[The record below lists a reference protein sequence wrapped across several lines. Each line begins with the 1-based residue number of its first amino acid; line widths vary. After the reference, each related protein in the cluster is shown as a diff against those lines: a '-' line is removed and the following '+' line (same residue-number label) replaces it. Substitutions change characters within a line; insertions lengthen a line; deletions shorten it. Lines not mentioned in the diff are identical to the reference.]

1 MTPAAAFFDLDG
13 TLTLE
18 NTGRLWFRRERA
30 EGRLALGQAMEAAF
44 WMGLYGVGLMRA
56 DTALSRAVAT
66 IKGVDEAALGARIA
80 RFYEEEVVSV
90 YAPGG
95 LDVVR
100 DLQQREVPVV
110 LLTAASTYLA
120 GCVKEDLG
128 LTDALALEFAVDAEG
143 RFTGSLVE
151 PVCYGA
157 GKVAHAERWAEANG
171 VDLADCT
178 FYTDS
183 ITDLPMLE
191 RVGTAIAVHPD
202 ARLTRVAR
210 KRGWEILDWGG
221 GVEEDTARMTRLRR
235 LASSA
240 VRRLSEARARVGDD
254 PVDGPDNE
262 SDRERS
268 GAI

>member
-1 MTPAAAFFDLDG
+1 MPTRTAAAFFDLDG

-56 DTALSRAVAT
+56 DTALSRAVGT
-66 IKGVDEAALGARIA
+66 LQGVDEAALGARIA
-80 RFYEEEVVSV
+80 RFYEEEVIST

-100 DLQQREVPVV
+100 AHQQRGEPVV

-120 GCVKEDLG
+120 QCVQDDLG
-128 LTDALALEFAVDAEG
+128 LSDSLALQFEVGADG
-143 RFTGSLVE
+143 RFTGGLVE

-157 GKVAHAERWAEANG
+157 GKVAHAERWAAEHG
-171 VDLADCT
+171 IDLAECT

-191 RVGTAIAVHPD
+191 RVGTPIAVHPD
-202 ARLTRVAR
+202 SRLARIAR
-210 KRGWEILDWGG
+210 KRDWAIEDWGG
-221 GVEEDTARMTRLRR
+221 GVGEENERWARLRR
-235 LASSA
+235 LAATAVGRLADARSRSSMDEPP
-240 VRRLSEARARVGDD
+240 EA
-254 PVDGPDNE
+254 
-262 SDRERS
+262 
-268 GAI
+268 

>member
-1 MTPAAAFFDLDG
+1 MTAAAFFDLDG

-44 WMGLYGVGLMRA
+44 WMGLYGVGLLRA
-56 DTALSRAVAT
+56 DRALGRAVAT
-66 IKGVDEAALGARIA
+66 IQGVDEAALGARIA
-80 RFYEEEVVSV
+80 RFYEEEVVGI

-100 DLQQREVPVV
+100 AHQERGEPVV

-120 GCVKEDLG
+120 GCVQQDLG
-128 LTDALALEFAVDAEG
+128 LTDALALGFEVGADG
-143 RFTGSLVE
+143 RFTGNLVQ

-157 GKVAHAERWAEANG
+157 GKVAHAERWAAERG

-191 RVGTAIAVHPD
+191 RVGTPVAVHPD
-202 ARLTRVAR
+202 QRLARLAR
-210 KRGWEILDWGG
+210 KRDWAIEDWGG
-221 GVEEDTARMTRLRR
+221 GVDDENERWDRLRR
-235 LASSA
+235 LASGA
-240 VRRLSEARARVGDD
+240 VRRLADARARAS
-254 PVDGPDNE
+254 
-262 SDRERS
+262 SDEPPQ
-268 GAI
+268 A